1 MSALDKALETENTY
15 TLTNE
20 ECFALL
26 GAIEYRIRFLKG
38 VIESEVNIN
47 IDMAKAAEADKNH
60 LERILEKLGF

>member
-47 IDMAKAAEADKNH
+47 IDMAKAAEADKTH
-60 LERILEKLGF
+60 LESILEKLGF

>member
-1 MSALDKALETENTY
+1 MSAIDKALETTNTY
-15 TLTNE
+15 ELTNE
-20 ECFALL
+20 ERFALL

-47 IDMAKAAEADKNH
+47 IEMAKAAEADKNH

>member
-1 MSALDKALETENTY
+1 MSALDKALEATNTY
-15 TLTNE
+15 ELTNE

-47 IDMAKAAEADKNH
+47 IEMAKAAEADKDH
-60 LERILEKLGF
+60 LEKILSKLGF

>member
-1 MSALDKALETENTY
+1 MSAIDKALEAENTY

-38 VIESEVNIN
+38 VIKSEVNNN

-60 LERILEKLGF
+60 LEHVLEKLGF

>member
-15 TLTNE
+15 TLTND

-47 IDMAKAAEADKNH
+47 IEMAKAAEADKNH
-60 LERILEKLGF
+60 LEHILEKFGF